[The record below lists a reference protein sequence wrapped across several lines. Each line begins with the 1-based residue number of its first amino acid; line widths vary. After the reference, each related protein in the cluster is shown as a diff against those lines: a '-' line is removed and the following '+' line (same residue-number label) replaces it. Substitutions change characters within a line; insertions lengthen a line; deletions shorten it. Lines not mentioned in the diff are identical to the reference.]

1 MINLLSNLKHSL
13 FVKQLQTMLTGTL
26 GGQLIMLAVI
36 PVMARLFTPAEYAAY
51 AIVVALSGITAAG
64 ATLRYELSIVL
75 PPDDA
80 EAEKMTVFSLQA
92 LFFTTIILVVLL
104 IITYPALM
112 QFEYFSRNTNL
123 DSLVF
128 CWPVFH
134 LLLGWNSVG
143 NYLLTRQSQFKR
155 LAVAQVS
162 RSITTASAFLVTGF
176 LQFGSLGLI
185 LSSLAGLLTFGTL
198 VWLPNRNLAVFLSS
212 KPNFVLLKK
221 YRNFPLYSL
230 PMGILNTFSLDLLL
244 HLLNLFTT
252 PIFTGLYAKAYRVVS
267 MPLNVLTLAFGAV
280 FYKKLNSSNNKISIY
295 NLAFLSNLLIA
306 ALVLAPLLLWGEE
319 LFALVLGEQWRVAG
333 RIATLLFPLTV
344 CCHAAGSVSQ
354 VFDVL
359 QKNRAELIWQ
369 ILYLAGGI
377 FILWSGSASFDLD
390 NFQLIKVF
398 ALFGAVA
405 YLAMYAT
412 GLFFL
417 IKNRNE
423 QAGL

>member
-1 MINLLSNLKHSL
+1 MLSNLKHSL
-13 FVKQLQTMLTGTL
+13 FFKQLQTMLTGTL

-75 PPDDA
+75 PQDDA
-80 EAEKMTVFSLQA
+80 EADKMTVFSLQA
-92 LFFTTIILVVLL
+92 LLLTTITLAILL
-104 IITYPALM
+104 IFTYPVLM
-112 QFEYFSRNTNL
+112 QFEYFSKNTNL
-123 DSLVF
+123 ASLLF

-155 LAVAQVS
+155 LAAAQVS
-162 RSITTASAFLVTGF
+162 RSITTASAFLITGF
-176 LQFGSLGLI
+176 LQSGSLGLI
-185 LSSLAGLLTFGTL
+185 LSSLAGLLAFGTL
-198 VWLPNRNLAVFLSS
+198 VWLPNRNLAVLLSS
-212 KPNFVLLKK
+212 KPNFRLLKK

-252 PIFTGLYAKAYRVVS
+252 PVFTGLYAKAYRVVN

-280 FYKKLNSSNNKISIY
+280 FYKKLNSSKNKINIY

-306 ALVLAPLLLWGEE
+306 ALVLTPLLLWGEE
-319 LFALVLGEQWRVAG
+319 LFALFLGEQWRIAG
-333 RIATLLFPLTV
+333 RIAALLFPLTV

-359 QKNRAELIWQ
+359 QKNQAELIWQ
-369 ILYLAGGI
+369 ILYLAGGVL
-377 FILWSGSASFDLD
+377 ILWSGSASFGLD

-398 ALFGAVA
+398 ALFGALA

-412 GLFFL
+412 GLYLL